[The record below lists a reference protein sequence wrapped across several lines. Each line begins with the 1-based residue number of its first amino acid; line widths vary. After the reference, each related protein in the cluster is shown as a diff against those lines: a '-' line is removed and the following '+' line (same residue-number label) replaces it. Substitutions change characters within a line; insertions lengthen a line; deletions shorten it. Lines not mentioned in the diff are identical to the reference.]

1 MDCLHNLLPEELVRQ
16 IQKYTSHQICDDK
29 YFKYCKKLQIHSRF
43 SDYSSP
49 KELLELFV
57 CYFNQEFMGLVND
70 IPIAT
75 ALVRKLKEDSYWV
88 NTHRGN
94 NKVVRYTYAV
104 ANTIGLD
111 EFTVGYNE
119 SHNKGFTLSGEL
131 SKVKFEYAWM
141 MVYSWLTKLV
151 EEHEKYKKF
160 SRPIYKCWRSSL
172 PHLPSMKNSKAELQE
187 LLTNNGL
194 KWYKTWSRK
203 KLLQKWYKSKN

>member
-1 MDCLHNLLPEELVRQ
+1 MDCLHNLLPEELVSL

-29 YFKYCKKLQIHSRF
+29 YFKYCKNFQIHSRF
-43 SDYSSP
+43 SNDTCP
-49 KELLELFV
+49 KEMLELFV
-57 CYFNQEFMGLVND
+57 CYFNQEFIGLVND
-70 IPIAT
+70 VYISSPLI
-75 ALVRKLKEDSYWV
+75 RKLQEDNHWV
-88 NTHRGN
+88 NTMRGN
-94 NKVVRYTYAV
+94 NKVVHYTYAV

-151 EEHEKYKKF
+151 EENNKYKKF
-160 SRPIYKCWRSSL
+160 SGRCFINFKSSL
-172 PHLPSMKNSKAELQE
+172 PHLPSMKNSKADLQE

-203 KLLQKWYKSKN
+203 KLLQKWYKSKD

>member
-1 MDCLHNLLPEELVRQ
+1 
-16 IQKYTSHQICDDK
+16 
-29 YFKYCKKLQIHSRF
+29 
-43 SDYSSP
+43 
-49 KELLELFV
+49 
-57 CYFNQEFMGLVND
+57 MGLVND

-75 ALVRKLKEDSYWV
+75 ALVRTLQENSYWV

-94 NKVVRYTYAV
+94 NKVVGYTYNV
-104 ANTIGLD
+104 ANRIGLD

-151 EEHEKYKKF
+151 EEHEKYGKF
-160 SRPIYKCWRSSL
+160 SQSDCRNWRSSFAY
-172 PHLPSMKNSKAELQE
+172 LPSMRYSKPELQE

-203 KLLQKWYKSKN
+203 KLLQKWYKSKD